1 MPARSRR
8 GIHQLASMVMG
19 VLVLAAGC
27 ADDSV
32 GPPGGGSHLLPGLE
46 DALFIAASSPITP
59 SQVNG
64 EEYLFEL
71 GSLPMVRSGEF
82 NDFDF
87 VYESARGC
95 DIDVEVLNYASGRWD
110 RLASSQPGCPD
121 APRRHFRLFSER
133 GFVAREYLD
142 NLSRLTCR
150 GYTTMNP
157 SVAPQLRVLY
167 LNPYYSALPFGLL
180 DVKAYGGFTFDGQ
193 SIWLCGPSLYQLT
206 PEGRLVREIR
216 PPATRPYPTSFKA
229 VAIAPGR
236 IWASGGAGSANTD
249 TVYAY
254 ASDGTQV
261 CRFGVRNYSVPALA
275 FVGSSLWVVGFDR
288 VTSRYHILE
297 VDPAASCSARE
308 AQVVKEIPSPTATP
322 LAIASDGS
330 EIVVVGPGAEI
341 YKIATSGT
349 VLGWYRPDLAWIS
362 GLAWRDGVLWA
373 VHSGPRGIHSES
385 YFISRFRL
393 L

>member
-1 MPARSRR
+1 MGEA
-8 GIHQLASMVMG
+8 GVM
-19 VLVLAAGC
+19 LVVAAGC
-27 ADDSV
+27 VEDSV

-46 DALFIAASSPITP
+46 DALLITASSPITP

-71 GSLPMVRSGEF
+71 GSLQMVQSGAF
-82 NDFDF
+82 NDLDF

-95 DIDVEVLNYASGRWD
+95 DIDVEVLNYASGAWD

-133 GFVAREYLD
+133 GLVARQYLD
-142 NLSRLTCR
+142 NLSRVGCR
-150 GYTTMNP
+150 GYTAMNP

-167 LNPYYSALPFGLL
+167 LNPDYAPLPFGAL

-193 SIWLCGPSLYQLT
+193 SIWLSGPSLYQLT

-216 PPATRPYPTSFKA
+216 PPATRPYATSFKA
-229 VAIAPGR
+229 VAIGPGR
-236 IWASGGAGSANTD
+236 IWASGSAGSASSD
-249 TVYAY
+249 TLYAY
-254 ASDGTQV
+254 AADGTQA
-261 CRFGVRNYSVPALA
+261 CHFPVRNYSVSALA
-275 FVGSSLWVVGFDR
+275 FAGSSLWVVGFDR
-288 VTSRYHILE
+288 VTGRYHILE
-297 VDPAASCSARE
+297 VDPEASCSAGE

-322 LAIASDGS
+322 LAIASDGA
-330 EIVVVGPGAEI
+330 EIVVAGPGAEI
-341 YKIATSGT
+341 YKIAASGT
-349 VLGWYRPDLAWIS
+349 VLGSYRPDLAWVS

-373 VHSGPRGIHSES
+373 VHSGPRGVHAES